1 VFHSLS
7 VQDNLT
13 LGASGRRDR
22 RGLQDDLDSVY
33 EIFPIL
39 AERRRQPAGT
49 LSGGEQQM
57 LAIGRA
63 LTGRPHLLLLDEPSM
78 GLAPLLVER
87 IFEALV
93 KLNEQGLTMLMVEQN
108 AEMAL
113 SVADRVVVLQTG
125 EVALSGSPAELQL
138 DDRVRN
144 LYLGQSNARKGRV

>member
-1 VFHSLS
+1 
-7 VQDNLT
+7 
-13 LGASGRRDR
+13 
-22 RGLQDDLDSVY
+22 
-33 EIFPIL
+33 
-39 AERRRQPAGT
+39 
-49 LSGGEQQM
+49 M